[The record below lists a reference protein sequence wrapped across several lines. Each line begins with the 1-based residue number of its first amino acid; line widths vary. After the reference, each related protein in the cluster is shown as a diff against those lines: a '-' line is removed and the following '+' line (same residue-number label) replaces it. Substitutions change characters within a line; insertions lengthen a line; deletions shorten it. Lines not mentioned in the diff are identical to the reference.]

1 MFVVLLPAFFGI
13 FFYSDV
19 GEGLSWIILWCK
31 SVDGLFVPL
40 FWYTIFSVFSF
51 IAGFSNLGKKTE
63 SPLLWTM
70 ITEILTVI
78 WFVAA
83 ILLLAKVFGD
93 PNYMEYTDTFADA
106 FIAVFGIL
114 VQIVLII
121 AIAVIGLITPAIHGI
136 TYTIRC
142 LRVGIFKKAAL
153 PIIGLILMFFVP
165 LIGSIVLVV
174 YESDLKKKLASYEE
188 Y

>member
-1 MFVVLLPAFFGI
+1 MFAVLLPAFFGI
-13 FFYSDV
+13 FFSDV
-19 GEGLSWIILWCK
+19 GEGSSPIILWCK
-31 SVDGLFVPL
+31 SVDGLFTPL

-51 IAGFSNLGKKTE
+51 VAGFFNLGKKTE
-63 SPLLWTM
+63 SPLLWSM
-70 ITEILTVI
+70 ITEILTIV
-78 WFVAA
+78 WLAAA

-93 PNYMEYTDTFADA
+93 PNYMEYTNTFADA
-106 FIAVFGIL
+106 FLAIFGIL
-114 VQIVLII
+114 VQVVLII

-142 LRVGIFKKAAL
+142 LRVGIFEKAAL

-165 LIGSIVLVV
+165 LVGSIVLVV
-174 YESDLKKKLASYEE
+174 YESDLKKKIASYEE